1 MKALYVIPARGGSK
15 GIPHKNLK
23 PLGGKPLVRYSI
35 DLARELA
42 DDADICLST
51 DDADIIRVAEEAG
64 LKVPFVRPAELAG
77 DHSGTYEV
85 LLHALDH
92 YQKAGRA
99 YDTLVLLQPTS
110 PFRQVCDVRA
120 CIEKYEAG
128 DYQMVVSVREAESNP
143 YYNCYEADGEGL
155 LHLSKGDGSYVRRQ
169 DAPKA
174 YAYNGAVY
182 VMRVGDLLRMSYARF
197 TRIGFVEMDAY
208 HSLDLDT
215 PLDWLLAETLL
226 TQNNG
231 QL

>member
-92 YQKAGRA
+92 YQKAGRT

-143 YYNCYEADGEGL
+143 YYNCYEADSEGRPAADVECTL
-155 LHLSKGDGSYVRRQ
+155 YPHRVCGNGRIPLTRPGHATRLAAGR
-169 DAPKA
+169 DAA
-174 YAYNGAVY
+174 
-182 VMRVGDLLRMSYARF
+182 D
-197 TRIGFVEMDAY
+197 
-208 HSLDLDT
+208 
-215 PLDWLLAETLL
+215 
-226 TQNNG
+226 QNNG